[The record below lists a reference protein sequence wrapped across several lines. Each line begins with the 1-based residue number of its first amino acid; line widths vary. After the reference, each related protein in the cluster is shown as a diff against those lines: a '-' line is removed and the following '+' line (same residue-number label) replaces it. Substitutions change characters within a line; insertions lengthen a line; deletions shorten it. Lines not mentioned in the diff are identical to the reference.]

1 MKSKVVASFAVLTGG
16 LASACCLGPLV
27 LAAIGFSGAGFA
39 ARFESYRVP
48 FLAAT
53 AVMLGYAFYLAYRR
67 EPTADCADGSCRP
80 VSSRGRAA
88 LWIIAAF
95 AAVTAA
101 FPYWSG
107 LLAQAVPVATQ
118 AAEQIVTL
126 SVSGMDCAAC
136 TAGIRS
142 ALKKVPGVK
151 EAAVDFGATEAVV
164 ITASGGVDHAALIRA
179 VEKSGPYKARVKVA
193 K

>member
-1 MKSKVVASFAVLTGG
+1 MKSKAVASFAVLIGG
-16 LASACCLGPLV
+16 LASACCLGPVV

-48 FLAAT
+48 LLAAT
-53 AVMLGYAFYLAYRR
+53 AVMLGYAFYQAYRR
-67 EPTADCADGSCRP
+67 EPAAVCANGSCRP
-80 VSSRGRAA
+80 GSSRGRAA

-95 AAVTAA
+95 AAATAS

-107 LLAQAVPVATQ
+107 PLARAVPVAAQ
-118 AAEQIVTL
+118 AGEHTVTL
-126 SVSGMDCAAC
+126 SISGMDCAAC

-164 ITASGGVDHAALIRA
+164 IAASGVVDHAALIRA
-179 VEKSGPYKARVKVA
+179 VEESGPYKARVKAA